1 MTRIA
6 RWARQVGVAR
16 AVCVLLLFGLVALRV
31 ADPRPIEE
39 LRLRTFDLFQV
50 LRPRE
55 QTVRPVVI
63 ADIDEASLKEIG
75 QWPWPRTVVAD
86 LVTRLREA
94 GAVAVGF
101 DIVFA
106 EPDRMSPAVAA
117 GSFRGLDNETRE
129 KLAALPSNDT
139 VFADAIKKAD
149 GIVVGQAGSATPAP
163 RTDAEMTLQT
173 GFAVRGPDPRPFL
186 VSFAGLLRNVPAI
199 EQAAAGRGLFSIN
212 PERDG
217 IVRRVPVVMEAQ
229 DALVPSLTM
238 EMLRVVTRSGAILV
252 RTDQAGVRAV
262 AVPGLEVPTDRNGQF
277 WVYFNKHDPARFV
290 SATDILNGRMPAD
303 RVRGRLVLI
312 GTSAVGLLDIKTT
325 PAEPAMPGVEVHA
338 QILENVLTKSLLA
351 SPGYALGGE
360 IIAAVVL
367 GLAIIVA
374 APMLPAAIVVALGA
388 VLIAGLI
395 AMSWYF
401 FLAHNLLVDFTY
413 PLISCWLIYLVLSF
427 VNYFR
432 EQQQRQQI
440 RSAFGFYLS
449 PPLVEQLAR
458 SPEKLV
464 LGGEE
469 RRMTILFSDVRGFTT
484 ISEHYKDDPQGLTH
498 LMNRFLTP
506 LTNAIIERKGTIDK
520 YIGDAIMA
528 FWNAPV
534 DDAEHEANACDAA
547 LEMLVRAETLNV
559 ELKREA
565 EANGGVYMPLR
576 IGIGLNSGPC
586 VVGNMG
592 SDFRFNYSVLGD
604 TVNLASRLES
614 RTKDYRLSLVIGA
627 RTAERAKAKFATM
640 EIDLIQVK
648 GKKQPET
655 VFTVLGRAEVAD
667 DPRCAELFDLNTQM
681 LACYRKQN
689 WEEARNLIDRCR
701 KVANGFGVDGL
712 YEMSASTRCTP
723 SASKFIAPRRRRRI
737 GPACTKPSPSSAI
750 LHSFRASGIQ
760 TAIAAM
766 GPRLRGDERRTYV
779 ITAGGRRNAGP

>member
-1 MTRIA
+1 MKRIA
-6 RWARQVGVAR
+6 RWSRQFGIAR
-16 AVCVLLLFGLVALRV
+16 AVCILLLFALVPLRI
-31 ADPRPIEE
+31 ADPLPIEE

-55 QTVRPVVI
+55 QKVRPVVI
-63 ADIDEASLKEIG
+63 VDIDEASLREIG
-75 QWPWPRTVVAD
+75 QWPWPRTVIAD
-86 LVTRLREA
+86 LVTRLRAA

-101 DIVFA
+101 DVIFA

-117 GSFRGLDNETRE
+117 GSFRGLDAETRE
-129 KLAALPSNDT
+129 KLAALPSNDA
-139 VFADAIKKAD
+139 VFAEAIKKAG
-149 GIVVGQAGSATPAP
+149 GIVVGETAASQAAP
-163 RTDAEMTLQT
+163 RAEGENAPQT
-173 GFAVRGPDPRPFL
+173 GFAIVGPNPRPFL
-186 VSFAGLLRNVPAI
+186 VTFPGLLRNIPPI
-199 EQAAAGRGLFSIN
+199 EQAAAGRGMFSID
-212 PERDG
+212 PEPDG

-229 DALVPSLTM
+229 GQLAPALTM
-238 EMLRVVTRSGAILV
+238 EMLRVVSRAGAILI
-252 RTDQAGVRAV
+252 RADRAGVKTV
-262 AVPGLEVPTDRNGQF
+262 AVPGLEVPTDGRGRF
-277 WVYFNKHDPARFV
+277 WVYFNKRDPARSV
-290 SATDILNGRMPAD
+290 SATDVLNGRVAPD
-303 RVRGRLVLI
+303 RLRGRLVLI
-312 GTSAVGLLDIKTT
+312 GTSATGLLDIKTT
-325 PAEPAMPGVEVHA
+325 PVQPDMPGVEVHA
-338 QILENVLTKSLLA
+338 QILENILTKSLLA
-351 SPGYALGGE
+351 SPGYAIGAE
-360 IIAAVVL
+360 IIAAVVF

-388 VLIAGLI
+388 ILIAGLI
-395 AMSWYF
+395 GISWYF
-401 FLAHNLLVDFTY
+401 FVGHHLLIDFTY
-413 PLISCWLIYLVLSF
+413 PLISCWLIYLVLTF

-534 DDAEHEANACDAA
+534 DDDEHEANACDAA
-547 LEMLVRAETLNV
+547 LEMLARAEVLNG

-565 EANGGVYMPLR
+565 ETAGGVYMPLR

-586 VVGNMG
+586 VVGNIG

-614 RTKDYRLSLVIGA
+614 RTKDYRLSLVIGS
-627 RTAERAKAKFATM
+627 RTADRAKEKFATM

-648 GKKQPET
+648 GKKQPEL
-655 VFTVLGRAEVAD
+655 VFTVLGRAEVIE
-667 DPRCAELFDLNTQM
+667 DPRCDELRDLNTQM
-681 LACYRKQN
+681 LAAYRKQQ
-689 WEEARNLIDRCR
+689 WDESERLIERCR
-701 KVANGFGVDGL
+701 KLAGGFGVDGL
-712 YEMSASTRCTP
+712 YEMYKERIAVYRAEPPPPDWTGVYE
-723 SASKFIAPRRRRRI
+723 AESK
-737 GPACTKPSPSSAI
+737 
-750 LHSFRASGIQ
+750 
-760 TAIAAM
+760 
-766 GPRLRGDERRTYV
+766 
-779 ITAGGRRNAGP
+779 

>member
-1 MTRIA
+1 MKRIA
-6 RWARQVGVAR
+6 RWARQFGIAR
-16 AVCVLLLFGLVALRV
+16 AVCILLLFALVPLRI
-31 ADPRPIEE
+31 ADPLPIEE

-55 QTVRPVVI
+55 QKVRPVVI
-63 ADIDEASLKEIG
+63 VDIDEASLREIG
-75 QWPWPRTVVAD
+75 QWPWPRTVIAD
-86 LVTRLREA
+86 LITRLRTA

-101 DIVFA
+101 DVIFA

-117 GSFRGLDNETRE
+117 GSFRGLDAETRE
-129 KLAALPSNDT
+129 KLAALPSNDA
-139 VFADAIKKAD
+139 VFAEAIKKAG
-149 GIVVGQAGSATPAP
+149 GIVVGETAASQAAP
-163 RTDAEMTLQT
+163 RAEGENAPQT
-173 GFAVRGPDPRPFL
+173 GFAIVGPNPRPFL
-186 VSFAGLLRNVPAI
+186 VTFPGLLRNIPPI
-199 EQAAAGRGLFSIN
+199 EQAAAGRGMFSID
-212 PERDG
+212 PEPDG

-229 DALVPSLTM
+229 GQLAPALTM
-238 EMLRVVTRSGAILV
+238 EMLRVVSRAGAILI
-252 RTDQAGVRAV
+252 RADRAGVKTV
-262 AVPGLEVPTDRNGQF
+262 AVPGLEVPTDGRGRF
-277 WVYFNKHDPARFV
+277 WVYFNKRDPARSV
-290 SATDILNGRMPAD
+290 SATDVLNGRVAPD
-303 RVRGRLVLI
+303 RLRGRLVLI
-312 GTSAVGLLDIKTT
+312 GTSATGLLDIKTT
-325 PAEPAMPGVEVHA
+325 PVQPDMPGVEVHA
-338 QILENVLTKSLLA
+338 QILENILTKSLLA
-351 SPGYALGGE
+351 SPGYAIGAE
-360 IIAAVVL
+360 IIAAVVF

-388 VLIAGLI
+388 ILIAGLI
-395 AMSWYF
+395 GISWYF
-401 FLAHNLLVDFTY
+401 FVEHHLLIDFTY
-413 PLISCWLIYLVLSF
+413 PLISCWLIYLVLTF

-534 DDAEHEANACDAA
+534 DDDEHEANACDAA
-547 LEMLVRAETLNV
+547 LEMLARAEVLNG

-565 EANGGVYMPLR
+565 ETAGGVYMPLR

-614 RTKDYRLSLVIGA
+614 RTKDYRLSLVIGS
-627 RTAERAKAKFATM
+627 RTADRAKEKFATM

-648 GKKQPET
+648 GKKQPEL
-655 VFTVLGRAEVAD
+655 VFTVLGRAEVTE
-667 DPRCAELFDLNTQM
+667 DPRCNELRDLNTQM
-681 LACYRKQN
+681 LAAYRKQQ
-689 WEEARNLIDRCR
+689 WDESERLIERCR
-701 KVANGFGVDGL
+701 KLAGGFGVDGL
-712 YEMSASTRCTP
+712 YEMYKERIAVYRAEPPPPDWTGVYE
-723 SASKFIAPRRRRRI
+723 AESK
-737 GPACTKPSPSSAI
+737 
-750 LHSFRASGIQ
+750 
-760 TAIAAM
+760 
-766 GPRLRGDERRTYV
+766 
-779 ITAGGRRNAGP
+779 